1 MSLEI
6 LLKTIDGT
14 AIRDYI
20 HILDLINDHVKSI
33 KKPKDKKFLE
43 FNLGTGK
50 GHSVLDVINAYEK
63 VNKVNIDVKFKNK
76 RKGDVPIMFAS
87 SKKAKKYLGWKA
99 KKSLNEM
106 CKSAHIFYK
115 NK

>member
-20 HILDLINDHVKSI
+20 HILDLINVHVKSI

-50 GHSVLDVINAYEK
+50 GHSVLYVINAYEK

-106 CKSAHIFYK
+106 CKSAPMFYK
-115 NK
+115 K